1 MSTDGLL
8 TPEELATRWRLPVD
22 SRGYYKRAVR
32 ERCQRLRIRKI
43 AGMGKRVLYRPADV
57 LRAEEINSRGGYL

>member
-8 TPEELATRWRLPVD
+8 TPEELAARWRLTVD
-22 SRGYYKRAVR
+22 AKGYYKRAVR
-32 ERCQRLRIRKI
+32 ERCQRLRVRKI
-43 AGMGKRVLYRPADV
+43 SGMGKQVLYRPADV